1 MVARITLRWTEAIF
15 LSLRNPSIAWLLAGL
30 GCAAT
35 GVILALSVSPET
47 GIALFVLGA
56 GVLAAGAAALRR
68 AASAAELDRLDVSP
82 AEQTYHVLRVTRAA
96 EDGEPAPL
104 SAADLD
110 DYERRLGELISARC
124 DRVWEGVRERRYV
137 KSNGGRVIDLDG
149 GAIFA
154 EIRDIVQEVAS
165 LYHAG
170 SENAVLQ
177 ARAGDIALAVRSAIG
192 DLLHLVSQ
200 IPYVDPAAWSVESVV
215 MRLEQA
221 EKGLAL
227 YARISSYERYINAAW
242 IAARFAAG
250 ASPLSIAAWFIGTEG
265 AKRIGGR
272 FFKRRAEAWAKELL
286 EGSVG
291 LVYLHVAR
299 IYDPQRV
306 HRDPDWAALVEAL
319 RIHARM
325 PGVDHNR
332 KVLLD
337 RILRARLPDEFAK
350 MALLRALAGDR
361 EPDRRSAPPI
371 APEQLGAAQREAV
384 AERLKEV
391 LSDMQGLDTPPAVAA
406 IADLESRLGAS
417 IIERGTDAPTPPR
430 AASWWDWVRTRRG
443 NGQASRRPR

>member
-1 MVARITLRWTEAIF
+1 M
-15 LSLRNPSIAWLLAGL
+15 SRNPSITWLLGGL
-30 GCAAT
+30 GCAAV
-35 GVILALSVSPET
+35 GVILALSVSPEA

-82 AEQTYHVLRVTRAA
+82 AELTYHALRVARAA
-96 EDGEPAPL
+96 GDVEPARL

-110 DYERRLGELISARC
+110 DNERRLGELIGARC

-137 KSNGGRVIDLDG
+137 KRDGERVIDLDG
-149 GAIFA
+149 AAIFT
-154 EIRDIVQEVAS
+154 EIRDIVQEVAA

-170 SENAVLQ
+170 SENAVLK
-177 ARAGDIALAVRSAIG
+177 ARTGDVALAVRSAIG
-192 DLLHLVSQ
+192 DLLHLAHQV
-200 IPYVDPAAWSVESVV
+200 PYVDPVAWSVESVV
-215 MRLEQA
+215 TRLEQA

-227 YARISSYERYINAAW
+227 YKRISPYERYVNAAW

-272 FFKRRAEAWAKELL
+272 LLKRRAEAWAKELL
-286 EGSVG
+286 EGSIG

-306 HRDPDWAALVEAL
+306 QRGPDWAALVEAL
-319 RIHARM
+319 RIHARI

-332 KVLLD
+332 KLLLD
-337 RILRARLPDEFAK
+337 RILRARIPDEFAK

-361 EPDRRSAPPI
+361 EPDGRSAPPV
-371 APEQLGAAQREAV
+371 AVEQLGAEQRDAISGL
-384 AERLKEV
+384 LKEL
-391 LSDMQGLDTPPAVAA
+391 LSEMQGLDADAARAA
-406 IADLESRLGAS
+406 IDDLEDRVGAHLV
-417 IIERGTDAPTPPR
+417 ERGADASARSRTV
-430 AASWWDWVRTRRG
+430 SWWARIRTRRRD
-443 NGQASRRPR
+443 GQDSRRPG

>member
-1 MVARITLRWTEAIF
+1 M
-15 LSLRNPSIAWLLAGL
+15 
-30 GCAAT
+30 
-35 GVILALSVSPET
+35 
-47 GIALFVLGA
+47 
-56 GVLAAGAAALRR
+56 LAAGAAALRR

-82 AEQTYHVLRVTRAA
+82 AEQTYHVLRVARAA
-96 EDGEPAPL
+96 EDGAPAPL

-124 DRVWEGVRERRYV
+124 DRVWEGVHERRYV

-170 SENAVLQ
+170 SQNAVLQ

-215 MRLEQA
+215 TRLEQA

-227 YARISSYERYINAAW
+227 YARISPYERYINAAW

-306 HRDPDWAALVEAL
+306 HRDPTGRRWSRRCASMQEFPVSTTTGRCCLTASCA
-319 RIHARM
+319 HASRTSS
-325 PGVDHNR
+325 PRWRCSGR
-332 KVLLD
+332 W
-337 RILRARLPDEFAK
+337 
-350 MALLRALAGDR
+350 LA
-361 EPDRRSAPPI
+361 
-371 APEQLGAAQREAV
+371 
-384 AERLKEV
+384 
-391 LSDMQGLDTPPAVAA
+391 T
-406 IADLESRLGAS
+406 ESRTAG
-417 IIERGTDAPTPPR
+417 
-430 AASWWDWVRTRRG
+430 RRRLSLR
-443 NGQASRRPR
+443 NSSRPLSAR

>member
-1 MVARITLRWTEAIF
+1 MTSVYVPLLQVPASIISSRARHLRYGTADRPGGASIF
-15 LSLRNPSIAWLLAGL
+15 IPMSRNPSVAWLLGGL
-30 GCAAT
+30 GCAAA
-35 GVILALSVSPET
+35 GVLLALSVSPEA

-82 AEQTYHVLRVTRAA
+82 AEQTYHALRVTRAA
-96 EDGEPAPL
+96 EDGESARL

-110 DYERRLGELISARC
+110 DNERRLGELISARC

-137 KSNGGRVIDLDG
+137 KSDGERVIDLDG
-149 GAIFA
+149 EAIFT
-154 EIRDIVQEVAS
+154 EIRDIVQEVAT

-170 SENAVLQ
+170 SENAVLR
-177 ARAGDIALAVRSAIG
+177 ARTGDIALAVRSAIG
-192 DLLHLVSQ
+192 DLLHLVNR

-215 MRLEQA
+215 TRLEQA

-227 YARISSYERYINAAW
+227 YQKISPYEHYINAAW

-272 FFKRRAEAWAKELL
+272 LFKRRAEAWVKELL

-306 HRDPDWAALVEAL
+306 QRGPDWAALVEAL
-319 RIHARM
+319 RIHARI

-332 KVLLD
+332 KLLLD
-337 RILRARLPDEFAK
+337 RILRARIPDEFAK

-361 EPDRRSAPPI
+361 EPDRRSAPPVDL
-371 APEQLGAAQREAV
+371 EELGAVQREAV
-384 AERLKEV
+384 AERLKDLLAE
-391 LSDMQGLDTPPAVAA
+391 MQGLDAKAA
-406 IADLESRLGAS
+406 RKAIDDLQDRLGTAFV
-417 IIERGTDAPTPPR
+417 DR
-430 AASWWDWVRTRRG
+430 AE
-443 NGQASRRPR
+443 